1 MAAAGLLENQFAV
14 QIDELHGS
22 GRLEAEAAAMLEGD
36 GDLAAGADF
45 HTARYESPV
54 SNVNGSRL
62 AEEGVADEPF
72 LAGAIAPE
80 LGAAHVEDAP
90 AGRYFVAYRGVGWSE
105 REQEFCAFAELHGGK
120 NLPETGLRFQFLPMT
135 IAAAKIELLEL
146 SRKLSPKKRR
156 EWVEFGRQL
165 YANKTKK
172 APAVTED
179 GDAAWEK
186 IIADPNPRPKLA
198 AVAAKIRAEMQSG
211 KHFPAMRVEDL

>member
-62 AEEGVADEPF
+62 AEEVVADEPF

-80 LGAAHVEDAP
+80 LGAAHVEDAS
-90 AGRYFVAYRGVGWSE
+90 AGRYFVAYRG
-105 REQEFCAFAELHGGK
+105 
-120 NLPETGLRFQFLPMT
+120 
-135 IAAAKIELLEL
+135 
-146 SRKLSPKKRR
+146 
-156 EWVEFGRQL
+156 
-165 YANKTKK
+165 
-172 APAVTED
+172 
-179 GDAAWEK
+179 
-186 IIADPNPRPKLA
+186 
-198 AVAAKIRAEMQSG
+198 
-211 KHFPAMRVEDL
+211 